1 LHGVQYGQIQA
12 TARENRAPLKPRGD
26 MRDGVRI
33 DSLEA
38 AGYVHFVPA
47 GEEARGEF
55 HCADCG
61 YGVSVQ
67 RRLPLCPM
75 CGGTAWEQAGPSTPR
90 LQ

>member
-1 LHGVQYGQIQA
+1 MSEGVGF
-12 TARENRAPLKPRGD
+12 E
-26 MRDGVRI
+26 
-33 DSLEA
+33 SLEA
-38 AGYVHFVPA
+38 AGYVHFLAA
-47 GEEARGEF
+47 GEEARGQF

-75 CGGTAWEQAGPSTPR
+75 CGGTAWEQAAQGSPR